1 MFNFLRP
8 KDELS
13 DADRARNSAFMMR
26 QIFASSGADG
36 FVSGG
41 FLAAFALL
49 IGASNLHIGIMT
61 AIPFIMQ
68 PLQLFSVVLIERIR
82 VRKPLALVA
91 YLLNFAA
98 WVPIAL
104 MPFVL
109 QVPSAGAVAL
119 LLGFIA
125 IRGAANALFVS
136 SWNSW
141 LRDLVP
147 AGSAGDYFAQRL
159 RIATIAAVI
168 TGLAAAV
175 FADWWKSISTPDNAV
190 FGYSIAFLFGSIVL
204 GFSAV
209 GLLSR
214 VIEPRMPA
222 PSSGTGSLVA
232 GLLGPIR
239 DDNFRGFVN
248 FLFVWN
254 FVVNLAT
261 PFFAVY
267 MITRLGFPLTLVVGL
282 GVVSQVMNILFL
294 RVWGNMVDVFSGKTV
309 LSVCSSLYF
318 LVIIAW
324 TFSTLPERHGGTIPL
339 LILLHA
345 LLGVATAGVNIA
357 TATLRM
363 KLSPGPQATS
373 YLAVASLAA
382 SIGAGISPLLG
393 GIFADY
399 FAIRSFRISAEW
411 IDPNRIIDLPAF
423 SLTGFDFLFAVA
435 FALGFV
441 ALSLLSRVRE
451 EGEATTE
458 AVLDELRAQTR
469 DNLRSL
475 NSVRGL
481 NYVAQFPAEGIRH
494 LPKVPGLDIAIG
506 VTAFQISATTKSMID
521 NIAKGG
527 ATARQL
533 QTTASESVQQ
543 IIHDTRDVGS
553 QGFQVAFGAT
563 HGAIMSLTEIGL
575 DTSRHIEAA
584 VEGTIRALGSSEANP
599 IDVLSGAASG
609 ILQGA
614 SESGISIENA
624 RKSVIEIARAS
635 AEELGLTQTEAVEI
649 ARQAMRNADS
659 ELKNDQTRDRPS
671 A

>member
-1 MFNFLRP
+1 M
-8 KDELS
+8 
-13 DADRARNSAFMMR
+13 
-26 QIFASSGADG
+26 
-36 FVSGG
+36 
-41 FLAAFALL
+41 
-49 IGASNLHIGIMT
+49 
-61 AIPFIMQ
+61 
-68 PLQLFSVVLIERIR
+68 
-82 VRKPLALVA
+82 
-91 YLLNFAA
+91 
-98 WVPIAL
+98 
-104 MPFVL
+104 
-109 QVPSAGAVAL
+109 
-119 LLGFIA
+119 LLGFVA
-125 IRGAANALFVS
+125 LRGGATALFVS

-147 AGSAGDYFAQRL
+147 AESAGDFFAQRL

-175 FADWWKSISTPDNAV
+175 FADWWKSISTPENAV

-214 VIEPRMPA
+214 VIEPRMPVPA
-222 PSSGTGSLVA
+222 SGTGSLLA
-232 GLLGPIR
+232 GLMGPIK

-294 RVWGNMVDVFSGKTV
+294 RVWGNMVDVFSGKSV
-309 LSVCSSLYF
+309 LSVCASLYF

-339 LILLHA
+339 LIVLHA

-411 IDPNRIIDLPAF
+411 IDPSRIIDLPAF

-441 ALSLLSRVRE
+441 TLSLLGRVRE
-451 EGEATTE
+451 EGEATTD
-458 AVLDELRAQTR
+458 AVLNELRAQTR
-469 DNLRSL
+469 ENLRSL
-475 NSVRGL
+475 NTVRGI
-481 NYVAQFPAEGIRH
+481 NYAAHFPVEGIRH
-494 LPKVPGLDIAIG
+494 LPKVPGLDVAVG

-521 NIAKGG
+521 NVAKGG
-527 ATARQL
+527 ASARQL
-533 QTTASESVQQ
+533 QSTASESVQR

-563 HGAIMSLTEIGL
+563 HGAVKSLTEIGL

-584 VEGTIRALGSSEANP
+584 VEGTVKALGSSEANP
-599 IDVLSGAASG
+599 VDVLTGVVSG

-614 SESGISIENA
+614 NESDVSIENVREA
-624 RKSVIEIARAS
+624 VIEIARGS
-635 AEELGLTQTEAVEI
+635 AGELGLSETEAVEI
-649 ARQAMRNADS
+649 ARQAMRNTDS
-659 ELKNDQTRDRPS
+659 ELTNNENTGGRS